1 MPSLRNVVNARELS
15 RASSAAVCL
24 VFRGRKI
31 SGLADLPSSLK
42 KLSDEQLGWG
52 RGYTAIRHTT
62 QPLHRELHKS
72 CGRPTSTPDRAD
84 TPPIGSSNNLTWAD
98 RLPTGSAA
106 RHRCDKRNH

>member
-1 MPSLRNVVNARELS
+1 MKRRQRPRALS
-15 RASSAAVCL
+15 GIIGSRVHIASPL
-24 VFRGRKI
+24 RGRKI

-106 RHRCDKRNH
+106 RHRCDKRSH